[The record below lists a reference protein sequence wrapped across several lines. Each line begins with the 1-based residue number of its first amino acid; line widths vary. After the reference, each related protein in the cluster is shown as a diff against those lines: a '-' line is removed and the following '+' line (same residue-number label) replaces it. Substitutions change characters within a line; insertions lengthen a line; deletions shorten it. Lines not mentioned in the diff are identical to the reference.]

1 MEYHKEY
8 FWDLD
13 CLIIFKTLFSREHG
27 FESINCGIA
36 RDEPS
41 SLVTA
46 LSNALKQA
54 DILVC
59 TGGVSMGER
68 DLLKP
73 VLVKVRDKINMQPL
87 GNVIKE

>member
-1 MEYHKEY
+1 MLY
-8 FWDLD
+8 LD
-13 CLIIFKTLFSREHG
+13 CLIILQLFSREHG
-27 FESINCGIA
+27 FQSINCGIA

-73 VLVKVRDKINMQPL
+73 VLVKVNKHKNVKI
-87 GNVIKE
+87 IFF